1 MNDAVESHVAEPSAI
16 DLHIVRGNPTDEEIA
31 ALTAV
36 LSAVI
41 AEQAARAADTAPAP
55 LVRSTWDR
63 TRRNLRTGISAG
75 PGHWRAF
82 TG

>member
-1 MNDAVESHVAEPSAI
+1 MSTGDEPNTTEPSSI
-16 DLHIVRGNPTDEEIA
+16 DLRIERGTPTDEELA

-36 LSAVI
+36 LSVAI
-41 AEQAARAADTAPAP
+41 AEQALRDADTAPAP
-55 LVRSTWDR
+55 RVPSTWER
-63 TRRNLRTGISAG
+63 TRRNLRTGITVG

>member
-1 MNDAVESHVAEPSAI
+1 MSPADERPVADPSAI
-16 DLHIVRGNPTDEEIA
+16 DLRVVRGNPTDEEIA

-36 LSAVI
+36 LSVAI
-41 AEQAARAADTAPAP
+41 AEQVARAEEIAPAP

-63 TRRNLRTGISAG
+63 TRRNLRTGITVG

>member
-1 MNDAVESHVAEPSAI
+1 MSHDAEQPVAEPSAI
-16 DLHIVRGNPTDEEIA
+16 DLRIVRGNPTDEEIA

-36 LSAVI
+36 LSVAI
-41 AEQAARAADTAPAP
+41 AEQTARAAETTPPP

-63 TRRNLRTGISAG
+63 TRRNLRTGITAG

>member
-1 MNDAVESHVAEPSAI
+1 MSPSDEQPVAEPSAI
-16 DLHIVRGNPTDEEIA
+16 DLRIVRGNPTDEEIA

-36 LSAVI
+36 LSVAI
-41 AEQAARAADTAPAP
+41 TEQAVRDAETAPAP

-63 TRRNLRTGISAG
+63 TRRNLRSGITVG
-75 PGHWRAF
+75 PGHWRGF

>member
-1 MNDAVESHVAEPSAI
+1 MSDAARPDATEPSAI
-16 DLHIVRGNPTDEEIA
+16 DLRIVRGTPNDEEIA

-36 LSAVI
+36 LSVAI
-41 AEQAARAADTAPAP
+41 AEQAMRDADTAPP
-55 LVRSTWDR
+55 PRIPSTWER
-63 TRRNLRTGISAG
+63 TRRQLRTGITPG